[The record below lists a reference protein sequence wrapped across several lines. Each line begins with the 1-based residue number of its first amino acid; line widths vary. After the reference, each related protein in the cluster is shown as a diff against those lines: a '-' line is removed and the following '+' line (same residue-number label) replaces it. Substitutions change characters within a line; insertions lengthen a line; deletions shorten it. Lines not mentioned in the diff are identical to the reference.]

1 MCNLYTYKMT
11 AAEMR
16 ALKLQQRMEVL
27 LTCYLDPDAPPE
39 SIIVTKTRLNGTD

>member
-16 ALKLQQRMEVL
+16 ALKLHYQFHC
-27 LTCYLDPDAPPE
+27 T
-39 SIIVTKTRLNGTD
+39 TWT